1 MAGEVVR
8 VEAEAESEPVGASEV
23 VPEVMEREAPAESIE
38 IQVPE
43 GAAPGATLEFQL
55 DDGRTIDITVPDG
68 ARAGDRL
75 QVPVPPLSPSAGPDG
90 DAADW
95 DEGPDDLDEIEERE
109 LPEMKIDKKE
119 YDASPYVGDFDG
131 TDDELGAPW
140 RTEAAQI
147 CREAIAAIG
156 LECADV
162 FWEPGVLRLTVKKAN
177 GEAPDAEETADASR
191 AVVAALEPRDD
202 DLRVLARHGVEV
214 TSPGA
219 SDLITTQA
227 AFEAFKGFDV
237 TVRTLNPIEG
247 GEERVIEG
255 RLQERTTTDVVINVK
270 GRMVKIPWHLVG
282 EVRLPP
288 AKSE

>member
-1 MAGEVVR
+1 MQRLLALCAAATALYVTPPRRLRRTTVKGDNDDVTEADVR
-8 VEAEAESEPVGASEV
+8 KWMESADVDELLKGG
-23 VPEVMEREAPAESIE
+23 ID
-38 IQVPE
+38 
-43 GAAPGATLEFQL
+43 LE
-55 DDGRTIDITVPDG
+55 
-68 ARAGDRL
+68 
-75 QVPVPPLSPSAGPDG
+75 
-90 DAADW
+90 
-95 DEGPDDLDEIEERE
+95 EIEERE

-131 TDDELGAPW
+131 TDDELEAPW

-191 AVVAALEPRDD
+191 AVVNALELRDD

>member
-1 MAGEVVR
+1 MS
-8 VEAEAESEPVGASEV
+8 ES
-23 VPEVMEREAPAESIE
+23 
-38 IQVPE
+38 
-43 GAAPGATLEFQL
+43 
-55 DDGRTIDITVPDG
+55 
-68 ARAGDRL
+68 
-75 QVPVPPLSPSAGPDG
+75 
-90 DAADW
+90 ADV
-95 DEGPDDLDEIEERE
+95 DELLKGGIDLDEIEERE

-131 TDDELGAPW
+131 TDDELEAPW

-162 FWEPGVLRLTVKKAN
+162 FWEPGVLRLTVKKSN

>member
-1 MAGEVVR
+1 MQRLLALCAAATALYVTPAPRLRRTTVKGDNDDVTEADVR
-8 VEAEAESEPVGASEV
+8 KWMESADVDELLKGG
-23 VPEVMEREAPAESIE
+23 ID
-38 IQVPE
+38 
-43 GAAPGATLEFQL
+43 LE
-55 DDGRTIDITVPDG
+55 
-68 ARAGDRL
+68 
-75 QVPVPPLSPSAGPDG
+75 
-90 DAADW
+90 
-95 DEGPDDLDEIEERE
+95 EIEERE

-131 TDDELGAPW
+131 TDDELEAPW

-162 FWEPGVLRLTVKKAN
+162 FWEPGVLRLTVKKSN

-237 TVRTLNPIEG
+237 TVTTNAEFKKKTKFKGTLVGRAAEFVTINLK
-247 GEERVIEG
+247 G
-255 RLQERTTTDVVINVK
+255 RLQ
-270 GRMVKIPWHLVG
+270 KIPIELV
-282 EVRLPP
+282 EAVRLPTAQTEAGDP
-288 AKSE
+288 YN

>member
-1 MAGEVVR
+1 MTAMWRLLALCAAATALYVTPAPRLRRTTVKGDNDDVTEADVR
-8 VEAEAESEPVGASEV
+8 KWMESADVDELLKGG
-23 VPEVMEREAPAESIE
+23 ID
-38 IQVPE
+38 
-43 GAAPGATLEFQL
+43 LE
-55 DDGRTIDITVPDG
+55 
-68 ARAGDRL
+68 
-75 QVPVPPLSPSAGPDG
+75 
-90 DAADW
+90 
-95 DEGPDDLDEIEERE
+95 EIEERE
-109 LPEMKIDKKE
+109 LPEMKVDKKE

-131 TDDELGAPW
+131 TDDELEAPW

-147 CREAIAAIG
+147 CRDAIAAIG

-162 FWEPGVLRLTVKKAN
+162 FWEPGVLRLTVKKVN

-191 AVVAALEPRDD
+191 AVVNALEPRDD

-247 GEERVIEG
+247 GEERIIEG